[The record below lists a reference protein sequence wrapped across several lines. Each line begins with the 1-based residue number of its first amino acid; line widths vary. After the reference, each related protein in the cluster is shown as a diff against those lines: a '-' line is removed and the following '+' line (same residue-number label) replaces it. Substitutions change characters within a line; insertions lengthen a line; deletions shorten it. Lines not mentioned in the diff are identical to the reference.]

1 MGVPQPVVHGTTIY
15 ISIVLAFSIMTLFAR
30 CLGVCKKDNAQIALV
45 LYPLMGFCAWLLWCV
60 IARLYSPS
68 RARGAD
74 CPIPAAGS
82 ARGCTSGIRSSCQST
97 PTSSGHLFVAPRAC
111 SWLAWS

>member
-1 MGVPQPVVHGTTIY
+1 MGVPQPVVHGPTTY

-60 IARLYSPS
+60 IARLCSL
-68 RARGAD
+68 RAR
-74 CPIPAAGS
+74 AAP
-82 ARGCTSGIRSSCQST
+82 TVRSPPQALLVDAPVAS
-97 PTSSGHLFVAPRAC
+97 APRAHVP
-111 SWLAWS
+111 